1 MKRIQRITIL
11 FILLFLSY
19 VNVSA
24 QDTIYSLN
32 KYKEEELNTIIS
44 GYKEDNKKDGFIT
57 IGSIKNKDDTQLPI
71 IVKFKKTGEIVWS
84 YTHFST
90 EDESIVTV
98 NYSYQNN
105 VVDGYLL
112 LLHKKDKD
120 VLVKVDLL
128 GINCWERELDGY
140 YEKMVLITD
149 DNNDNVMYLLI
160 GEKDDKAIIDTYN
173 MDISFMERKEFPK
186 DGYHTSFKDIAS
198 INKNQYALLYNSKKD
213 EEENYELWLIDWN
226 SQEIK
231 QIDNPLDKYED
242 YHLYSNYNSFILYGV
257 TSEVKLKK
265 GEESYYLIKYNQDGN
280 MEWESVGNIPID
292 PEKPIVLREYNGNY
306 YLLYENGDS
315 SKEVILLDQEGIYKE
330 KIKKINNNYYTFNN
344 FYVKGKT
351 LYIVGQIRCGE
362 DDDCNYKTNSLF
374 LVSGEEKVI
383 EVEDNASTGI
393 LICAGLLVVLTGFLI
408 VIKKRRKI

>member
-1 MKRIQRITIL
+1 MKRIQRIMIL

-71 IVKFKKTGEIVWS
+71 IVKFKKTGEVVWS

-90 EDESIVTV
+90 EDESIVSV
-98 NYSYQNN
+98 NYSFQYD

-112 LLHKKDKD
+112 LIHKKEND

-140 YEKMVLITD
+140 YEKMILITD
-149 DNNDNVMYLLI
+149 DNNYNVMYLLI

-198 INKNQYALLYNSKKD
+198 INKNQYALLYNSKTE
-213 EEENYELWLIDWN
+213 EEENFELWLIDW
-226 SQEIK
+226 
-231 QIDNPLDKYED
+231 
-242 YHLYSNYNSFILYGV
+242 V

-265 GEESYYLIKYNQDGN
+265 G
-280 MEWESVGNIPID
+280 
-292 PEKPIVLREYNGNY
+292 
-306 YLLYENGDS
+306 
-315 SKEVILLDQEGIYKE
+315 
-330 KIKKINNNYYTFNN
+330 
-344 FYVKGKT
+344 
-351 LYIVGQIRCGE
+351 
-362 DDDCNYKTNSLF
+362 
-374 LVSGEEKVI
+374 
-383 EVEDNASTGI
+383 
-393 LICAGLLVVLTGFLI
+393 
-408 VIKKRRKI
+408 